1 MAQRFAFITLLTTLA
16 AISPAAAGDRS
27 TDSGSAHWI
36 EVAGEGSVNAAPDFA
51 RVTLDVTNTGKTAG
65 EAMAD
70 NAKAASAL
78 VSLIKAEGVAP
89 ADIQTSNLSIS
100 PIFSQPSR
108 GQVTA
113 PTITG
118 YSVSNIVA
126 LKFHDI
132 PRLGGLLDKAV
143 TAGANSVSSV
153 GFDHTDPSVLL
164 DKARA
169 LAVADAKRKANVYAN
184 AAGAKIGRLMT
195 LTEEQGRN
203 PIARY
208 LPRAYMATAAVP
220 TPIEADED
228 KLTVTARFEL
238 TESN

>member
-1 MAQRFAFITLLTTLA
+1 L
-16 AISPAAAGDRS
+16 
-27 TDSGSAHWI
+27 
-36 EVAGEGSVNAAPDFA
+36 
-51 RVTLDVTNTGKTAG
+51 
-65 EAMAD
+65 
-70 NAKAASAL
+70 
-78 VSLIKAEGVAP
+78 
-89 ADIQTSNLSIS
+89 
-100 PIFSQPSR
+100 
-108 GQVTA
+108 
-113 PTITG
+113 
-118 YSVSNIVA
+118 VA